1 MIVIYTI
8 AALNL
13 LWLQEGKKLW
23 LIQEADYT
31 TVQRIKLTF

>member
-13 LWLQEGKKLW
+13 LWLEEGQKLW

-31 TVQRIKLTF
+31 TVHGIKLTF